1 MWAHLSFSRRTGTV
15 TSDSVPVR
23 RRNGE
28 VIAEHVTLA
37 GSRVL
42 DVGCGDGGLV
52 RLLTR
57 LGALVVGLECSPKQ
71 LAKARG
77 AEAVG
82 DETYI
87 EGVGEDLP
95 FDDAS
100 MDAVIYFNSLRV
112 AGPEGT
118 VYVAEPLA
126 EGPHFELTL
135 PIHDETEV
143 RAAAYAVIKDAGAA
157 GLSEEAELVYIHAVK
172 HKSFEAFRERMLTI
186 NPQRRDLF
194 DANADTLRATFESQG
209 EARDDWWIFDQP
221 MRVNILRK
229 HAQPA

>member
-1 MWAHLSFSRRTGTV
+1 MA
-15 TSDSVPVR
+15 SDSVPIR

-28 VIAEHVTLA
+28 VIAEHMTLA

-52 RLLTR
+52 RLLTK
-57 LGALVVGLECSPKQ
+57 LGARVVGLECSPKQ
-71 LAKARG
+71 LEKARG

-82 DETYI
+82 NETYI

-100 MDAVIYFNSLRV
+100 MDTVIYFNSLHHVPVGLQAMALAEAARV
-112 AGPEGT
+112 AGSEGT

-143 RAAAYAVIKDAGAA
+143 RAAAYAAIKDAGAT
-157 GLSEEAELVYIHAVK
+157 GLSEDAELVYIHAVK
-172 HKSFEAFRERMLTI
+172 HKSFEAFRERMVTI
-186 NPQRRDLF
+186 NPDRRDLF
-194 DANADTLRATFESQG
+194 DANADTLRATFESLG

-221 MRVNILRK
+221 MRVNVMRNK
-229 HAQPA
+229 R